1 MEDFFIAH
9 IGGMDTYAR
18 GLRAAAK
25 IIEDGVLEQMVQDRY
40 SSFDCDL
47 GRDLESGRG
56 DLETFASRAHDI
68 GEPEKRSAQQEL
80 YENIF
85 AEYIR

>member
-1 MEDFFIAH
+1 
-9 IGGMDTYAR
+9 
-18 GLRAAAK
+18 
-25 IIEDGVLEQMVQDRY
+25 MVQDRY